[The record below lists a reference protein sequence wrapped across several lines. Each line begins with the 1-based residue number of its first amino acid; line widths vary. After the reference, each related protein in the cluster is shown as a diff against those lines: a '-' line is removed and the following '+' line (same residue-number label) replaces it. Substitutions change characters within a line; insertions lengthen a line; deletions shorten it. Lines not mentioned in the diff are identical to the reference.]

1 MATEIEKKARNTSG
15 PKEDYRDASGRDHPA
30 ESEHD
35 HARQSERHHA
45 RQKLNGESAK
55 MAKEA
60 SEGASADETAP
71 PRKA

>member
-1 MATEIEKKARNTSG
+1 MATKVEKNVRDPLKPG
-15 PKEDYRDASGRDHPA
+15 EDYKDASGRDHPA

-35 HARQSERHHA
+35 HAAQSEPDHA

-60 SEGASADETAP
+60 SEAAGEETSS

>member
-1 MATEIEKKARNTSG
+1 MATKVEKNTG
-15 PKEDYRDASGRDHPA
+15 DLLKPGEDYKDASGRDHPA

-35 HARQSERHHA
+35 HAAQSEPDHA

-55 MAKEA
+55 IAKEA
-60 SEGASADETAP
+60 SKGAGADEVVK